1 MGEAHIVFVHYTKKK
16 TNANSSKA
24 HRVHTSRSYI
34 IRKVLEDTE
43 EQKKNVNSLTCVYS
57 PVTIVCPILF
67 FPIIITNIK
76 LTTTMMMMV
85 YQYGKL

>member
-1 MGEAHIVFVHYTKKK
+1 MYKNGRGSHSFRTLHKKK

-43 EQKKNVNSLTCVYS
+43 E
-57 PVTIVCPILF
+57 
-67 FPIIITNIK
+67 
-76 LTTTMMMMV
+76 
-85 YQYGKL
+85 